1 MCFFFLWKS
10 FAQLISIL
18 ILCRRDKS
26 IDDSWLFTCNTDG
39 KRRKRRKR
47 QVKQNE
53 RRNLTIT
60 AARTKEKEGKISM
73 DLIRTYIFHRQIVL
87 PTLTRRKRK
96 EK

>member
-1 MCFFFLWKS
+1 M
-10 FAQLISIL
+10 
-18 ILCRRDKS
+18 
-26 IDDSWLFTCNTDG
+26 
-39 KRRKRRKR
+39 
-47 QVKQNE
+47 KQNE